1 MEVQHQRP
9 RLARPEAVVH
19 DRGPHPAGGAELRDL
34 LEEIVVDVEEEG
46 QAGAELID
54 VESPPHGRVDVGDAV
69 GEREAELLGGRTTC
83 LAHVVAAD
91 RDRVPAR
98 NVLGAEGEHVGDD
111 AERGRGRIDVG
122 AARGILLEHVVLD
135 GAADLRPRDTLLLR
149 YREVEAEENHP
160 RRVDGHR
167 GGDAIERN
175 TGEQRLHVL
184 ERGDRDPD
192 PTDLAPGE
200 RVVGVAPHLSRQVEG
215 D

>member
-1 MEVQHQRP
+1 
-9 RLARPEAVVH
+9 
-19 DRGPHPAGGAELRDL
+19 
-34 LEEIVVDVEEEG
+34 
-46 QAGAELID
+46 
-54 VESPPHGRVDVGDAV
+54 PPHGRVDVGDAV

-135 GAADLRPRDTLLLR
+135 GAADLRPRDTLLLS
-149 YREVEAEENHP
+149 YREVEAEEDHP

-175 TGEQRLHVL
+175 TGEQRLHVVGRVEAL
-184 ERGDRDPD
+184 QGDVRGGAEFWPPFRGCGRPRLTG
-192 PTDLAPGE
+192 PARVGGGGIRLAYRHG
-200 RVVGVAPHLSRQVEG
+200 G
-215 D
+215 